1 MMYLDVSLHTKI
13 VVGLIGLFFIGY
25 IIYLLYK
32 KKLSESFALG
42 WIFVTIIAI
51 SNVLFDS
58 LLKYVVEFTGVKF
71 GALAISLF
79 AFVFIFAMLIIFSIK
94 ISTLS
99 IQNKKLAQYV
109 GLLELKMDQIDSKKA
124 LNK

>member
-1 MMYLDVSLHTKI
+1 MYLDVSLHTKI
-13 VVGLIGLFFIGY
+13 VVGLIGLFFIAF
-25 IIYLLYK
+25 IIFLLYK

-42 WIFVTIIAI
+42 WIFVTIIAV

-71 GALAISLF
+71 GAFAISLF

-94 ISTLS
+94 ISTLAA
-99 IQNKKLAQYV
+99 QNRKLAQYI
-109 GLLELKMDQIDSKKA
+109 GLLELKIDQIDAAQSV
-124 LNK
+124 NE

>member
-1 MMYLDVSLHTKI
+1 MMYLEVSLHTKI

-109 GLLELKMDQIDSKKA
+109 GLLELKMDQIDSKQA
-124 LNK
+124 LNQ